1 MNVHAAFLHP
11 NDASSPMRQRTSKAR
26 RHRHHV
32 KVLKSEVMSPRIAWI
47 NFLDALR
54 ALTKIALFIGLLLA
68 AAYGIRVAIEHTFH
82 RNPDFQL
89 KAINLNPNDVFD
101 ESGLVELLNI
111 DLAANIF
118 DIDVAAFE
126 TKLMEEPA
134 IASARVER
142 NLPGT
147 LNFDITTR
155 KPVAWIACP
164 EEGFPAS
171 RQTGSLLVDHDGFVY
186 RCPAGKVEVS
196 QNLPI
201 LALSKDEEHSIRSGK
216 TLNHPQYTETLRLL
230 ESVVSQ
236 APEELCEVDTI
247 SQANAWSLTLVTRS
261 GTAATFGLGDHARQ
275 LEYLGR
281 ALEHARQKGYKIET
295 INLIPKRNVP
305 ITLSADSPPP
315 RAIPVNEA
323 AQEPSSTP
331 SKANDLRTLLNRN

>member
-1 MNVHAAFLHP
+1 
-11 NDASSPMRQRTSKAR
+11 MRQRTSRTR

-54 ALTKIALFIGLLLA
+54 TLTKIALVIGLLLA
-68 AAYGIRVAIEHTFH
+68 AAYGIRAAIEHTFH

-89 KAINLNPNDVFD
+89 KAINLNPNDVLD
-101 ESGLVELLNI
+101 EAELVELLKI

-118 DIDVAAFE
+118 DIDVDALEA
-126 TKLMEEPA
+126 KLGEEPA

-147 LNFDITTR
+147 LDFQITTR

-164 EEGFPAS
+164 EEGFPAQ
-171 RQTGSLLVDHDGFVY
+171 RRAGSLVVDHGGFAY
-186 RCPAGKVEVS
+186 RCPEGQVEAG
-196 QNLPI
+196 QALPV
-201 LALSKDEEHSIRSGK
+201 LALSKDDGHPIRAGI
-216 TLNHPQYTETLRLL
+216 TLDHPQYAETLRLL
-230 ESVVSQ
+230 KSVVSRS
-236 APEELCEVDTI
+236 PDELRTVDTI
-247 SQANAWSLTLVTRS
+247 SQANDWSLMLVTRG

-281 ALEHARQKGYKIET
+281 ALDHARRKGYKIGT

-315 RAIPVNEA
+315 RAIPVNEEA
-323 AQEPSSTP
+323 TEASPSRRSQ
-331 SKANDLRTLLNRN
+331 ADDLRTLLNRN